1 MAVVMAGFVDFEIT
15 WRADVFSGAPQASS
29 AANFGTLGINFR
41 ARKAR
46 DEAEWT
52 TALAALNCEVPIV
65 GGGEVLS
72 VGEGEV
78 PPTRRSEVSAAITP
92 ASILGADAFYD
103 AGDLGCAYGPLN
115 EIAGLMRSLL
125 PGQTMEVRA
134 TNPSVAVDLPAW
146 CRLTGH
152 ELVTRQGD
160 RYLIRRVS

>member
-15 WRADVFSGAPQASS
+15 WRANVFSGAPQASS

-41 ARKAR
+41 ARKPR
-46 DEAEWT
+46 VEAEWA
-52 TALAALNCEVPIV
+52 TALAALNCEVPFV
-65 GGGEVLS
+65 GGDEAPGA
-72 VGEGEV
+72 
-78 PPTRRSEVSAAITP
+78 TTP

-115 EIAGLMRSLL
+115 EIAGLMHGLS
-125 PGQTMEVRA
+125 PGQTVEVRA
-134 TNPSVAVDLPAW
+134 MDPSVAVDLPAW

-160 RYLIRRVS
+160 RYLIRRVG